1 MARPVRSVAVFCGSR
16 TGHDPDH
23 LACARALG
31 EGIARHGLVLVYGGG
46 SIGLMG
52 AVADAALAAG
62 GEVRGVIPDFLT
74 RLEKP
79 HDGLTS
85 LEVTSSM
92 HERKARMF
100 DLADAFVVLSGGL
113 GTLDE
118 AMEVL
123 TWRQL
128 GLHDKPIVILDSA
141 GWAAPVVGLVEA
153 IIRMGFAAE
162 AHRGLFE
169 VAQDVPAT
177 LRLLAV
183 LETEEAAARERL

>member
-1 MARPVRSVAVFCGSR
+1 MTRPVRSVAVFCGSR
-16 TGHDPDH
+16 TGHDPAH
-23 LACARALG
+23 LACAHALG
-31 EGIARHGLVLVYGGG
+31 EGLARRGLGLVYGGG

-74 RLEKP
+74 RVEKP
-79 HDGLTS
+79 HAGLTS
-85 LEVTSSM
+85 LEVTGSM
-92 HERKARMF
+92 HARKARMF
-100 DLADAFVVLSGGL
+100 DLADAFVVLAGGL

-118 AMEVL
+118 TMEIV

-128 GLHDKPIVILDSA
+128 GLHDKPIVILDSG
-141 GWAAPVVGLVEA
+141 GWAVPVVGMVEA
-153 IIRMGFAAE
+153 VIRMGFAAE
-162 AHRGLFE
+162 AHRRLFE
-169 VAQDVPAT
+169 VARDAPEA